1 MSAITLTPYGKQ
13 MAEDTT
19 SHGPEFAVLALLY
32 EANGPVDFEEIVD
45 ELRMDE
51 EKASMLVRS
60 LINKGYIREIA

>member
-32 EANGPVDFEEIVD
+32 EANGPMDFDEIVD
-45 ELRMDE
+45 ELRTDE
-51 EKASMLVRS
+51 EKASLVCRR
-60 LINKGYIREIA
+60 LLNKGYIREI